1 MTKLRSASVLAVAA
15 TVVLASTCSVALSL
29 LPRRARV
36 LSTSLD
42 GHTPSPLLPGIHRQ
56 GLFAKKRRS
65 RSSSSTL
72 LRWVPSYHDT
82 SASSPFLFQ
91 LSSTKEKED
100 VTAAYFDETD
110 DEKSWPI
117 KPSPPPPPPSMSDRL
132 APLLDPTIAKNV
144 PSDTIQGAAI
154 SGAFLT
160 LLTSFYLFGPFSVA
174 GLGTLVAA
182 ASPGI
187 IAAFLSITEGFAGDL
202 ARGVGRITKD
212 TTDGILA
219 VVGDWQ

>member
-91 LSSTKEKED
+91 LSSTKETE
-100 VTAAYFDETD
+100 

-182 ASPGI
+182 ASLGI